1 MQELFNNLMELC
13 KDSQRKFFYL
23 DDVSAS
29 GRTYRIFSYNY
40 ASYSDWLLPDALEC
54 RGIMFEMDGEKP
66 VRIASRPMEKF
77 FNLNENP
84 FTMNIDLN
92 DVDYILAKEDG
103 SLVSTYLD
111 GDEILFKSKGSIK
124 SEQALM
130 ANGIL
135 MNINH
140 HQLRDRL
147 KELAEAGFT
156 VNFEFVSPTNRIVL
170 AYQEMKII
178 LLNVRENETGEY
190 ISYDDIYKDAVLRPY
205 LVERYEIDSPKWVE
219 EAKNAENIE
228 GYVAVMKDGSHFKI
242 KSDWYVSLHGTKS
255 SLDNP
260 EKLFKTIIDGAS
272 DDLKA
277 MYADDEYSYRKIEAF
292 ETTYLKY
299 LDRALFLVLD
309 CHNKHCGKDR
319 KTYAMEAQGVA
330 KGAGMEHLFGIIMS
344 LYQGYD
350 SQEKV
355 MCEIEQNFLKN
366 YKKFIPEGY

>member
-13 KDSQRKFFYL
+13 KDSQRKFFYS

-92 DVDYILAKEDG
+92 DVDYILTKEDG

-147 KELAEAGFT
+147 KKLAEDGFT
-156 VNFEFVSPTNRIVL
+156 ANFEFVSPTNRIVL
-170 AYQEMKII
+170 AYQEMKIV
-178 LLNVRENETGEY
+178 LLNIRENETGEY

-242 KSDWYVSLHGTKS
+242 KSDWYVSLHSTKS

-277 MYADDEYSYRKIEAF
+277 MYADDE
-292 ETTYLKY
+292 
-299 LDRALFLVLD
+299 
-309 CHNKHCGKDR
+309 
-319 KTYAMEAQGVA
+319 
-330 KGAGMEHLFGIIMS
+330 
-344 LYQGYD
+344 
-350 SQEKV
+350 
-355 MCEIEQNFLKN
+355 
-366 YKKFIPEGY
+366 